1 MEGRRTVIAFLE
13 RTVERAVDSYRADGR
28 FLAALRIA
36 YGAWIILLPV
46 DITWIAGLPD
56 DFLHPRAG
64 ILGFVDSVPP
74 LGLLIA
80 ISVIRF
86 ALAVLL
92 MLGIATLPVS
102 LLLTLTLMI
111 AAGLSYSFSKVD
123 HFILFELVPV
133 FLGFAGWGSRWS
145 LDAFMRD
152 RQNRPL
158 REAQGLPILL
168 FAFTIGWGML
178 SAAAPKLAGG
188 WLDPAREATRGYLA
202 KDIAA
207 DDKLGALGPWMLTF
221 DNHLFWK
228 ALDYSTLAAEG
239 FLIFLVLTP
248 LLFRCWLALLACFH
262 VAVYLTL
269 GISFIDYTLVYAVFF
284 APVIMWIA
292 RKISAR
298 RSPSWE
304 RSVHG

>member
-1 MEGRRTVIAFLE
+1 MEGSRPVIAFLE
-13 RTVERAVDSYRADGR
+13 RTVARAADSYRTDGR

-80 ISVIRF
+80 LSIIRVV
-86 ALAVLL
+86 LAVLL
-92 MLGIATLPVS
+92 MIGIATLPVS
-102 LLLTLTLMI
+102 LLLTLTMMI

-145 LDAFMRD
+145 IDAYLRG
-152 RQNRPL
+152 RRNRPL
-158 REAQGLPILL
+158 RQTQGLPVLL

-178 SAAAPKLAGG
+178 SAAAPKIAGG
-188 WLDPAREATRGYLA
+188 WLDPARDATRGYLA

-207 DDKLGALGPWMLTF
+207 DDKLGILGPWMLTF

-239 FLIFLVLTP
+239 LLIFLVLTP

-262 VAVYLTL
+262 LAVYLTL

-284 APVIMWIA
+284 APVVMWVV
-292 RKISAR
+292 RKLVAR
-298 RSPSWE
+298 RPPT
-304 RSVHG
+304 RSQPVHA